1 MRDGLPAMALPPKS
15 ADDCI
20 PSWASADCSQ
30 VPDGL
35 EGTVWGS
42 LASFGRRS
50 SKRQA
55 EGRVARAND
64 RKGRHACDD
73 TRGDPP
79 VVRGR
84 IQRRRHRRPGG
95 TLRARFGSDPPTGE
109 RRPRY
114 RAGACRTAGLP
125 AAPGTRQL
133 GHQAGGHGRRSRFP
147 VQHLVA
153 DWHRPDG
160 TPLTM
165 GATTAEVVRWQ
176 ADGIWRYVIDNVWA
190 DQGAAR

>member
-1 MRDGLPAMALPPKS
+1 MAFAMTVPTLVILNTEGGRHPQPTEALAGPARPPSPDQRGDPDCSPRRKAFAIAMRDQLPAMALPPKS

-35 EGTVWGS
+35 KGTVWRS

-84 IQRRRHRRPGG
+84 IQRGDIDG
-95 TLRARFGSDPPTGE
+95 
-109 RRPRY
+109 
-114 RAGACRTAGLP
+114 
-125 AAPGTRQL
+125 
-133 GHQAGGHGRRSRFP
+133 
-147 VQHLVA
+147 LVA
-153 DWHRPDG
+153 
-160 TPLTM
+160 L
-165 GATTAEVVRWQ
+165 
-176 ADGIWRYVIDNVWA
+176 
-190 DQGAAR
+190 